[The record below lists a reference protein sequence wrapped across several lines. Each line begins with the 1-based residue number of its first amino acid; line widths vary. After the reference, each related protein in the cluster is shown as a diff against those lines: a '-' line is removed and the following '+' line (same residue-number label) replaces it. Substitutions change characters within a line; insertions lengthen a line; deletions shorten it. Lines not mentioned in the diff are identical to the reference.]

1 MGGIAPERTATH
13 DYSVQTERWPITGGF
28 VISRETKTDTIVVT
42 VTLRRNGFE
51 ASGECVPL
59 RRYDQTAE
67 GEMQAISAWLDEGH
81 ALDRATLVRTMPAR
95 PARFA
100 LDTALWQLEA
110 QEQQKPLW
118 QLAGFDRCP
127 PALPSAFTLS
137 GAAPEIMAE
146 RAREHQEFRWI
157 KLKLLGDGL
166 DQARLCAVHEAVPHK
181 PLIVDANE
189 GLTGLALQRLLPV
202 FGSCNVV
209 LIEQPL
215 PAGQDELLSEISSP
229 IPLAADESCHTIDD
243 LEKLAGKY
251 QVVNLKL
258 DKTGGLTHALSM
270 KKRAEEMGFLVM
282 VGCMVSTSLSILPAF
297 LLGQNTAFTDLDG
310 ALLLE
315 KDRPNSKLSY
325 HSGEI
330 LLLE

>member
-1 MGGIAPERTATH
+1 M
-13 DYSVQTERWPITGGF
+13 
-28 VISRETKTDTIVVT
+28 DTIVVT
-42 VTLRRNGFE
+42 VTLRRNGIE

-59 RRYDQTAE
+59 KRYSQTAE
-67 GEMQAISAWLDEGH
+67 GEAAAIQEWLDKGH
-81 ALDRATLVRTMPAR
+81 DWDRATLIATMPAR

-100 LDTALWQLEA
+100 LDTAMWQLES
-110 QEQQKPLW
+110 QEKGKTLW

-127 PALPSAFTLS
+127 PSLPTAFTLS
-137 GAAPEIMAE
+137 GIEPEVMAE
-146 RAREHQEFRWI
+146 RARERAEFRWI
-157 KLKLLGDGL
+157 KMKLMGDGL
-166 DQARLCAVHEAVPHK
+166 DQARLSAVHEAVPDK
-181 PLIVDANE
+181 QLIVDANE
-189 GLTGLALQRLLPV
+189 GLTDLALQRLLPV
-202 FGSCNVV
+202 FQSCNVA

-215 PAGQDELLSEISSP
+215 PAGKDAMLKNMMTT

-258 DKTGGLTHALSM
+258 DKTGGLTHALTM
-270 KKRAEEMGFLVM
+270 KKRAEEMGFLIM
-282 VGCMVSTSLSILPAF
+282 VGCMASTSLSILPGF
-297 LLGQNTAFTDLDG
+297 LLAQNTAYIDLDG

-330 LLLE
+330 LLVE